1 MNDYRYDQLNRQSSA
16 AYGWGGELTVADAS
30 LAARMG
36 FIRKVY
42 ALFLVGIF
50 CAIAGVGVSLATG
63 IYMAIVR
70 YYWLALLLLI
80 GSVFAVNAVRR
91 VKGVNLAAL
100 FAFTFFEGL
109 LVSPLVLFA
118 LGKNPLS
125 LVAAGGLTV
134 ATFGGLT
141 AYTFV
146 TRKDFSFLSGF
157 LFTGLIVILVAS
169 LIGIFVGSSVLS
181 LAISSAAVLLFAGY
195 VLYDTSNI
203 MRDLPT
209 DEYVAGALSLFLD
222 FFGLFIH
229 LLNILNI
236 LGSDE

>member
-1 MNDYRYDQLNRQSSA
+1 MNDYRYEQLNRQSPA
-16 AYGWGGELTVADAS
+16 AYGWGGEITVADTS
-30 LAARMG
+30 LAARVG

-42 ALFLVGIF
+42 ALFLAGIF
-50 CAIAGVGVSLATG
+50 CAIAGVATSIATG
-63 IYMAIVR
+63 LYLAVVQ

-80 GSVFAVNAVRR
+80 GSVFAVSAVRR
-91 VKGVNLAAL
+91 VKGVNLVAL

-109 LVSPLVLFA
+109 LISPLVLFA
-118 LGKNPLS
+118 FGKNPLA
-125 LVAAGGLTV
+125 LAAAGGLTI
-134 ATFGGLT
+134 ATFGSLT
-141 AYTFV
+141 AYTLL

-157 LFTGLIVILVAS
+157 LFTGLIVVLLAS
-169 LIGIFVGSSVLS
+169 LIGIFVGSSILS
-181 LAISSAAVLLFAGY
+181 LAISSAALLLFAGY

-203 MRDLPT
+203 MRNLPT

>member
-1 MNDYRYDQLNRQSSA
+1 MNDYRYDQLNRQSPS
-16 AYGWGGELTVADAS
+16 AYGWDGGLTAADAS
-30 LAARMG
+30 LSARMG

-42 ALFLVGIF
+42 ALFLIGIL
-50 CAIAGVGVSLATG
+50 CAVAGVATSIVTG
-63 IYMAIVR
+63 LYMAVVQ

-80 GSVFAVNAVRR
+80 GSVIAVNAVRR

-100 FAFTFFEGL
+100 FAFTFLEGL
-109 LVSPLVLFA
+109 LISPLALFA

-125 LVAAGGLTV
+125 LLAAGGLTV

-141 AYTFV
+141 AYVFI

-169 LIGIFVGSSVLS
+169 LIGIFVGSSALS

-195 VLYDTSNI
+195 ALYDTSSI

-236 LGSDE
+236 LGGDE

>member
-1 MNDYRYDQLNRQSSA
+1 MNDYRYDQLNRQSPA

-42 ALFLVGIF
+42 ALFLIGVF
-50 CAIAGVGVSLATG
+50 CAIAGVAASIVTG
-63 IYMAIVR
+63 LYMAIVQ
-70 YYWLALLLLI
+70 YYWLAVILLI
-80 GSVFAVNAVRR
+80 ASVFAVNAVRR

-109 LVSPLVLFA
+109 LISPLVLFA

-125 LVAAGGLTV
+125 LAAAGGLTV

-141 AYTFV
+141 AYTFI
-146 TRKDFSFLSGF
+146 TRKDFSFLGGF
-157 LFTGLIVILVAS
+157 LFTGLIVILLAS
-169 LIGIFVGSSVLS
+169 LIGIFVGSSILS

-236 LGSDE
+236 LGGDE

>member
-1 MNDYRYDQLNRQSSA
+1 MNDYRYNQLDRGVPP
-16 AYGWGGELTVADAS
+16 AYGFGGALAADAS
-30 LAARMG
+30 VAARMA

-42 ALFLVGIF
+42 ALFLGGIF
-50 CAIAGVGVSLATG
+50 SAMAGVAVSIVTG
-63 IYMAIVR
+63 LYIAVVQ
-70 YYWLALLLLI
+70 YYWLALILLI
-80 GSVFAVNAVRR
+80 GAVIGVGAVRR
-91 VKGVNLAAL
+91 VKGVNLLAL
-100 FAFTFFEGL
+100 FAFTFLEGVL
-109 LVSPLVLFA
+109 ISPIILFTLGRSPLTL
-118 LGKNPLS
+118 L
-125 LVAAGGLTV
+125 AAGALTV

-146 TRKDFSFLSGF
+146 TRKDFSFLGGF

-169 LIGIFVGSSVLS
+169 LIGIFVGSSIFS
-181 LAISSAAVLLFAGY
+181 LAISSGAVLLFAGY

-203 MRDLPT
+203 MHNLPT

-236 LGSDE
+236 LGGDE